1 MRSVI
6 FCHWFCFFLEL
17 SGVFYVGDITTL
29 QLCDFVHEYST
40 FWMFFIF
47 PTFLVPFAL
56 ATSWDIGAGF
66 EGICIVFVGNSR
78 VAGLYAGPNY
88 CQSHMFWWAHGCL
101 QTLKCV

>member
-1 MRSVI
+1 MSGILRHYNFVI
-6 FCHWFCFFLEL
+6 LYMNIVH
-17 SGVFYVGDITTL
+17 SG
-29 QLCDFVHEYST
+29 C
-40 FWMFFIF
+40 FFIF
-47 PTFLVPFAL
+47 PTFLVPFAF